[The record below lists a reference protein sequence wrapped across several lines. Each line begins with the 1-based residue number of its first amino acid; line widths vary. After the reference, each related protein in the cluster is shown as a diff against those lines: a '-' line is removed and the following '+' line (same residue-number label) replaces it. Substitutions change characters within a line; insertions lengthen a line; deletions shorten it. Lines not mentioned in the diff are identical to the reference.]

1 MSTKAVS
8 VSGILMASVY
18 LITSLVFL
26 CIEGSDSSGW
36 KLWAMIGGPDL
47 IFNLMLLCFPGC
59 LKVYLMLAFLYQ
71 ARFKF
76 VDEELVKQ
84 VSCIGEV
91 TLGLIW
97 IRLLIMI
104 YGFAALNKT
113 PAKKEENRE
122 TFEV

>member
-8 VSGILMASVY
+8 ISGILMASVY
-18 LITSLVFL
+18 LITSFVFL

-47 IFNLMLLCFPGC
+47 IFNLMLLCFPDF
-59 LKVYLMLAFLYQ
+59 LKVYLMLAFHYVIILYQ

-76 VDEELVKQ
+76 VDEELIKKVPW
-84 VSCIGEV
+84 IGEV

-104 YGFAALNKT
+104 YGFAALIGNSL
-113 PAKKEENRE
+113 
-122 TFEV
+122 

>member
-8 VSGILMASVY
+8 ISGILMASAY

-36 KLWAMIGGPDL
+36 KAWAVIGGFDL
-47 IFNLMLLCFPGC
+47 AFNLTLLSYPDF
-59 LKVYLMLAFLYQ
+59 LKVYLMFAFHCVISLYQ
-71 ARFKF
+71 IRFQYMEETRTTEF
-76 VDEELVKQ
+76 VTER
-84 VSCIGEV
+84 SWIGEV

-104 YGFAALNKT
+104 YGFAALNG
-113 PAKKEENRE
+113 NSL
-122 TFEV
+122 